1 VRGGQQ
7 EVIGLVLP
15 AKSNNCFVTTGETKQ
30 EKELRLK
37 ANKFAVNSD
46 DPSLSANPHRQYK
59 YYDLVMAA
67 FVAVLLCANLIGASK
82 RTVVGGFTFGAGI
95 LFFPISY
102 VFGDILTEVYGYAR
116 SRRVIWAGFGA
127 MIFASFMSYAV
138 VAMPPAPGW
147 DGQEV
152 YEKAFGST
160 WRIVLASL
168 VAFWAGEFANSVT
181 LAKMKIGMEGRFLWV
196 RTIGSTIVG
205 EAIDSMIFY
214 PLAFAAIAVVG
225 LSGWTWPQVFE
236 VMFHNYLMKVAWE
249 AVMTPVTY
257 RIVAFLKRVEN
268 EDYYD
273 RDTKF
278 TPFSLEA

>member
-1 VRGGQQ
+1 M
-7 EVIGLVLP
+7 
-15 AKSNNCFVTTGETKQ
+15 
-30 EKELRLK
+30 K
-37 ANKFAVNSD
+37 ANKFAANSD

-127 MIFASFMSYAV
+127 MIFASFMSYMV

-147 DGQEV
+147 EGQEV

-225 LSGWTWPQVFE
+225 LSGWTWPQVLE